1 MQLRLKLAI
10 ALCALIST
18 TAHAQHTITGR
29 ILEQGNNSPMIGVT
43 VTASPVG
50 DNTNKKGSVTDENGY
65 YTITEVTDGKY
76 NFKASYIGFTDI
88 SKQLEVSDNVNMGT
102 LSMSVSAKEMKDVV
116 IKTKQNRVEVL
127 GDTTQINADAYK
139 VNRDA
144 TTEDLLTKMPGV
156 TTTGGTLKVNG
167 EEVKEVLVDGK
178 PFFGSDPS
186 AAIKNLP
193 AEVIDK
199 IQVFNKQ
206 SDQSQFTGFDDGNS
220 TKAINIITK
229 AGKNN
234 GQFGKV
240 YGGYGTDDRYSAGG
254 SINLFN
260 GDRRI
265 SIIGLSNNINQQN
278 FSNEDLLGV
287 MSASGNQR
295 RGGPPGGGGG
305 GRGPRRPGSGTDISD
320 FMVGSQNGI
329 TQSNSIGIN
338 YSDNWGKKIKASGSY
353 FYNSTNNDN
362 QTNLNRQYILSD
374 TSLMYDEQSLIESKN
389 QNHRLNMR
397 IEYTIDS
404 FNSIILSPRVSIQD
418 NNKSSLLNGYSFYTS
433 DVIDSKTDN
442 TTTADNLGYNLSND
456 LLYRHKFKKQG
467 RTLSVMARTQMNNSD
482 GDGSTYSLNTYSNAD
497 SSLIDQQ
504 YDQYSKSYTLSS
516 RIMYTE
522 PLTKG
527 MQLMLNYSPSYT
539 QNSANKETNNM
550 NLPDQTYSDFDTLL
564 SNKYNSTYTTHEAG
578 FGLRFQHNR
587 KLMGMIGLSGQVSE
601 LKGDQEFPTLFAIN
615 QSFTNILPRAF
626 INYRAGQG
634 KNVRLM
640 YHANTNS
647 PTIKQLQ
654 NVVDN
659 SNPLLLTTG
668 NPDLKQTVQHR
679 VMLHYNSV
687 NTKTASSFFAF
698 IMANVAEDYVAN
710 ATYIPTKDTVMSNGT
725 VVNQGSQISLPVN
738 LDGYFNGKTFITYGL
753 PIGLIKSNLN
763 LNAGFTYTKT
773 PALINDQLNLSNNY
787 EFSGGVVIGS
797 NISEQV
803 DFTLSYTG
811 NYNIAQNSLQSQ
823 NDYTYYN
830 QITSLKLNW
839 LTLKDRL
846 VFNTDIN
853 HSLYTG
859 MTDGFNQSFFLW
871 NAYVGYK
878 FLKDRSLEA
887 KISAFDLLNQNTS
900 VSRSVTDTYIE
911 DSYNNVLN
919 RYFMLTLTYTIR
931 NFHI

>member
-1 MQLRLKLAI
+1 MKNRVYLII
-10 ALCALIST
+10 ATLLLMS
-18 TAHAQHTITGR
+18 
-29 ILEQGNNSPMIGVT
+29 NNSYAQELIVTGKIVDKKDNTLLIGVT
-43 VTASPVG
+43 VILTDANGEKRGATTNNEGYFLLKDVTQGSYDLKARYIG
-50 DNTNKKGSVTDENGY
+50 YAELNKKIFVN
-65 YTITEVTDGKY
+65 
-76 NFKASYIGFTDI
+76 NNFTDVGI
-88 SKQLEVSDNVNMGT
+88 LG
-102 LSMSVSAKEMKDVV
+102 MSVSRKALEDIV
-116 IKTKQNRVEVL
+116 IKTKQTRVEVL

-156 TTTGGTLKVNG
+156 TTTEGTLKVNG
-167 EEVKEVLVDGK
+167 EDVKEVLVDGK
-178 PFFGSDPS
+178 PFFGNDPN

-220 TKAINIITK
+220 QKAINIITK

-234 GQFGKV
+234 GQFGKI
-240 YGGYGTDDRYSAGG
+240 YAGYGTDDRYAAGG
-254 SINLFN
+254 NVNIFN

-265 SIIGLSNNINQQN
+265 SIIGMSNNINQQN

-287 MSASGNQR
+287 MSASSSQR
-295 RGGPPGGGGG
+295 RGGG
-305 GRGPRRPGSGTDISD
+305 GRPPRRPGSGTDVSD

-329 TQSNSIGIN
+329 TQSNSIGLN

-374 TSLMYDEQSLIESKN
+374 TSLMYNEENIAESKN
-389 QNHRLNMR
+389 QNHRLNLR
-397 IEYTIDS
+397 VEYDIDS
-404 FNSIILSPRVSIQD
+404 NNSIIISPRISLQD
-418 NNKSSLLNGYSFYTS
+418 NKATSLLDGYSFYTS
-433 DVIDSKTDN
+433 DIIDSRTDN
-442 TTTADNLGYNLSND
+442 NTGANNLGYNISND

-467 RTLSVMARTQMNNSD
+467 RTLSILARTQVNNSN
-482 GDGSTYSLNTYSNAD
+482 GDGNTYSLNTYSRND
-497 SSLIDQQ
+497 SSLIDQR
-504 YDQYSKSYTLSS
+504 YAKTAKSNTLSA

-522 PLTKG
+522 PISKG
-527 MQLMLNYSPSYT
+527 IQLMANYSPSIT
-539 QNSANKETNNM
+539 NNNADKETNNRSIAE
-550 NLPDQTYSDFDTLL
+550 QAYSNFDTLL
-564 SNKYNSTYTTHEAG
+564 SNKYKSTYTTHEAG
-578 FGLRFQHNR
+578 VGLRFQHNR
-587 KLMGMIGLSGQVSE
+587 KLMGMIGINGQISE
-601 LKGDQEFPTLFAIN
+601 LKGTQEFPTLFTVN
-615 QSFTNILPRAF
+615 QSFTNVLPRAF
-626 INYRAGQG
+626 INYRAGKG
-634 KNVRLM
+634 KNARLM
-640 YHANTNS
+640 YHAHTNA
-647 PTIKQLQ
+647 PTITQLQ

-679 VMLHYNSV
+679 IMMHYNSV
-687 NTKTASSFFAF
+687 NTKSSSSFFAYL
-698 IMANVAEDYVAN
+698 MANFAEDYVAN
-710 ATYIPTKDTVMSNGT
+710 ATYIPTRDTILSNGT
-725 VVNQGSQISLPVN
+725 IVNQGSQISLPVN
-738 LDGYFNGKTFITYGL
+738 LDGYFNGKAFITYGTPVSL
-753 PIGLIKSNLN
+753 LKSNLN
-763 LNAGFTYTKT
+763 LNVGFTYTKT

-787 EFSGGVVIGS
+787 EFSGGLVVGS

-811 NYNIAQNSLQSQ
+811 NYNIAKNTLQSQ

-846 VFNTDIN
+846 VLNTNIN

-887 KISAFDLLNQNTS
+887 KISVYDLLNQNTN
-900 VSRSVTDTYIE
+900 VSRTITDTYIE
-911 DSYNNVLN
+911 DSYSNVLN
-919 RYFMLTLTYTIR
+919 RYFMLTVTYTLR
-931 NFHI
+931 NFKI

>member
-1 MQLRLKLAI
+1 MVLSVLTGYVAQ
-10 ALCALIST
+10 
-18 TAHAQHTITGR
+18 AQHTVSGKIT
-29 ILEQGNNSPMIGVT
+29 EQGKTPLIGVT
-43 VTASPVG
+43 ITLTLDKG
-50 DNTNKKGSVTDENGY
+50 NKIGTVTDIDGY
-65 YTITEVTDGKY
+65 YSISNVADGEY
-76 NFKASYIGFTDI
+76 QFKASYVGYTDI
-88 SKQLEVSDNVNMGT
+88 SKPLNVSGDVNMGT
-102 LSMSVSAKEMKDVV
+102 LNMRVAANEMKDVV
-116 IKTKQNRVEVL
+116 VKTKQKRVEVL
-127 GDTTQINADAYK
+127 GDTTQMNADAYK

-144 TTEDLLTKMPGV
+144 STEDLLTKMPGV

-178 PFFGSDPS
+178 PFFGSDPN

-220 TKAINIITK
+220 QKAINIITK

-240 YGGYGTDDRYSAGG
+240 YGGYGTDDRYTAGG
-254 SINLFN
+254 SINIFN

-265 SIIGLSNNINQQN
+265 SVIGLSNNINQQN

-287 MSASGNQR
+287 MSASGSQR

-305 GRGPRRPGSGTDISD
+305 GRPPRRPGSGTDISD
-320 FMVGSQNGI
+320 FMVGNQNGI
-329 TQSNSIGIN
+329 SQSNSIGIN
-338 YSDNWGKKIKASGSY
+338 YSDNWGKKVKASGSY
-353 FYNSTNNDN
+353 FYNSTNNN
-362 QTNLNRQYILSD
+362 NETNLNREYILSD
-374 TSLMYDEQSLIESKN
+374 TSLMYDEQSITESKN

-404 FNSIILSPRVSIQD
+404 YNSIIVSPRVSVQD
-418 NNKSSLLNGYSFYTS
+418 NNTSSILDGASYYTS
-433 DVIDSKTDN
+433 DAIDSKTDN
-442 TTTADNLGYNLSND
+442 NTAADNFGYNLSND

-467 RTLSVMARTQMNNSD
+467 RTLSIMARTQVNNND
-482 GDGSTYSLNTYSNAD
+482 GDGSTYSLNTYTNND
-497 SSLIDQQ
+497 SDLIDQR
-504 YDQYSKSYTLSS
+504 YTNTSNSYTLSS
-516 RIMYTE
+516 RMMYTE
-522 PLTKG
+522 PISKG

-539 QNSANKETNNM
+539 KNDANKETNNM
-550 NLPDQTYSDFDTLL
+550 NMPEQTYSDFDTLL

-587 KLMGMIGLSGQVSE
+587 KLMGMVGLSGQVSE
-601 LKGDQEFPTLFAIN
+601 LKGEQVFPTLFTIN
-615 QSFTNILPRAF
+615 KSFANVLPRAF

-634 KNVRLM
+634 KNIRLM
-640 YHANTNS
+640 YHANTNA
-647 PTIKQLQ
+647 PNIKQLQ
-654 NVVDN
+654 DVVDN

-679 VMLHYNSV
+679 MMLHYNSV
-687 NTKTASSFFAF
+687 NAKSASSFFAF
-698 IMANVAEDYVAN
+698 IMANVTEDYVAN
-710 ATYIPTKDTVMSNGT
+710 ATYIPTTDTVMSNGT
-725 VVNQGSQISLPVN
+725 VVNQGSQITLPVN
-738 LDGYFNGKTFITYGL
+738 LDGYFNGKAFVTYGM
-753 PIGLIKSNLN
+753 PIGLIKSNVN

-787 EFSGGVVIGS
+787 ELSGGAVVGS

-811 NYNIAQNSLQSQ
+811 NYNIAKNTLQSQ
-823 NDYTYYN
+823 SDYTYYN
-830 QITSLKLNW
+830 QVTSLRLNW

-846 VFNTDIN
+846 VLNTDIN

-887 KISAFDLLNQNTS
+887 KLSVYDLLNQNTS
-900 VSRSVTDTYIE
+900 VSRTVTDTYIE

-919 RYFMLTLTYTIR
+919 RYFMLTLTYTLR